1 MSVNIELT
9 GKEIVMN
16 NINPLANKIHTGQMQ
31 SVKVKKQEKKEEL
44 NDEVS
49 LGQYFDLPENTSF
62 LKFAGTRGDALSDTE
77 PQPGPAGETPFKTD
91 NVKEWNVL
99 VYMAGDNTLEESMS
113 KNMADLEKIG
123 SNEMVNILVQFDR
136 GSRQHRGISPWDGA
150 RRFYVTKSDNPDEI
164 TSPVKGELGEVD
176 TSNPDHLKDFILWAH
191 KEYPAKHTII
201 IVSNHGGGFAG
212 VANDDSS
219 KTVMNIP
226 DLEKAIDEA
235 RKTLGKDK
243 FDIIGFD
250 CCLMGQSEV
259 AYQLK
264 DQAKIMIGSEEA
276 EGSGGWPYSSILGE
290 EGKLIRALNFM
301 AEKKISIEPEQ
312 VAKKIIEESAK
323 TQDLLP
329 TLSAIDLS
337 KMDTVAAA
345 ASDFAREV
353 MAKPDALDLVRK
365 IANKTESYSKTIP
378 FIEPYGQFRDIIDF
392 ATKILE
398 SKALSDT
405 SIKEKASNLL
415 GATKGAIIAEQHS
428 ELYRDSH
435 GISVYL
441 PTDRPRPA
449 KYGYTKTDWA
459 QDTPW
464 DEMLVQGQTMSVL
477 TPDKWN
483 FVPAPFFDKEKV
495 KENPKDQP
503 NPNDLL
509 SLLKDIKPENK
520 G

>member
-1 MSVNIELT
+1 
-9 GKEIVMN
+9 MN
-16 NINPLANKIHTGQMQ
+16 NINPLVNKIHTGQTQ
-31 SVKVKKQEKKEEL
+31 SVKVKKQEKEEL

-49 LGQYFDLPENTSF
+49 LGQYFDIPQNKSF
-62 LKFAGTRGDALSDTE
+62 LKFAGTPADARSDIE
-77 PQPGPAGETPFKTD
+77 AQPGAASEENTPFKTD
-91 NVKEWNVL
+91 KVKEWNVL
-99 VYMAGDNTLEESMS
+99 VYMAGDNTLEENMAR
-113 KNMADLEKIG
+113 NMADLEKIG

-150 RRFYVTKSDNPDEI
+150 RRFYVTKSDNPNEL
-164 TSPVKGELGEVD
+164 TSQVKGELGEVD

-219 KTVMNIP
+219 KSVMNIP
-226 DLEKAIDEA
+226 DLEKAIDDA
-235 RKTLGKDK
+235 RKSLGKDK

-264 DQAKIMIGSEEA
+264 DQAKIMIASEEA
-276 EGSGGWPYSSILGE
+276 EGNGGWPYSSILGE
-290 EGKLIRALNFM
+290 EGKLVRALNLM
-301 AEKKISIEPEQ
+301 AQRKISIEPEQ
-312 VAKKIIEESAK
+312 VARKIIEESAK
-323 TQDLLP
+323 TQDQLP
-329 TLSAIDLS
+329 TLSAIDLT
-337 KMDTVAAA
+337 KMDSLASA

-378 FIEPYGQFRDIIDF
+378 FIEPYGQYRDLIDF
-392 ATKILE
+392 ATKIVE
-398 SKALSDT
+398 SKDLTDASVRG
-405 SIKEKASNLL
+405 KAADLL
-415 GATKGAIIAEQHS
+415 DAAKNAIIAEQHS
-428 ELYRDSH
+428 ELYKDSH

-441 PTDRPRPA
+441 PTDKPKPA
-449 KYGYTKTDWA
+449 KYGYTKTSWA
-459 QDTPW
+459 KNTPW
-464 DEMLVQGQTMSVL
+464 DEMIVQGQTMSVKSF
-477 TPDKWN
+477 DKWN

-495 KENPKDQP
+495 KENPKNKPD
-503 NPNDLL
+503 PNDLL